1 MKNLVFL
8 TLNLMNREELIV
20 SKWENVPQNI
30 EEFNSFV
37 YEITNKLNG
46 RKYIGKKK
54 FWFKKTLKPLKGMK
68 RKRKSLVESD
78 WKSYY
83 GSSKELQADVL
94 KYGGENFRR
103 LILHHCVKPW
113 DASYKELIE
122 QIDRKV
128 LFDPLYYNGIIQVRL
143 RGRKWK

>member
-1 MKNLVFL
+1 
-8 TLNLMNREELIV
+8 MNREELIV
-20 SKWENVPQNI
+20 SKWENVPLNI

-103 LILHHCVKPW
+103 LILYHCVKAW

-128 LFDPLYYNGIIQVRL
+128 LFDPTYYNGIIQVRL
-143 RGRKWK
+143 RARKTKGDKHGKE